1 MLFRYPSAAATHLVD
16 CCIVR
21 LRTMSTGVASSS
33 PQDWL
38 SLIKTNITA
47 AHAAIGSAESMAS
60 PAPGESPL
68 EGFLTAMGL
77 QSRNI
82 VSNLS
87 MKGDRFKEA
96 LKGNTSHNGD
106 DSFAELVN
114 LKDHIFKC
122 AESFPPAGNLGEATR
137 QAARNKMSGYLQD
150 MCCILA
156 NGIRQETYEKVRQV

>member
-33 PQDWL
+33 PQECL

-47 AHAAIGSAESMAS
+47 AVAAIGSAKSMAS

-68 EGFLTAMGL
+68 EGFLTVMGL
-77 QSRNI
+77 QSRTI

-87 MKGDRFKEA
+87 LKDDLFKEA
-96 LKGNTSHNGD
+96 LKGNLSHNGD
-106 DSFAELVN
+106 NSFDELAN
-114 LKDHIFKC
+114 IRDHIFKC
-122 AESFPPAGNLGEATR
+122 AESFPPAGTAEAPR

-150 MCCILA
+150 MCCIMAL
-156 NGIRQETYEKVRQV
+156 GIR